1 MRGKTMTTA
10 SKMFKTKASIIT
22 AGMLYFPMAKFH
34 VAVHKPHFNIL
45 SVGFCKAF
53 WLTMRPYL
61 IFISGAAGLVGLSFI
76 ESQNAAR
83 TLLAFSPLFVSYGL
97 GQALTDCFQ
106 TDTDAISS
114 PYRPLVQGII
124 LKNQVLGISL
134 AGLMLGILILTYL
147 NPFILIFGVVAV
159 LGLLGY
165 TFFKKRWWAGPFWNS
180 WIVALLPIIGKMTGK
195 EDHFAYV
202 SPMADFPI
210 PAFIFAI
217 AAILFGYGNFVVM
230 GYLKD
235 VTADRETGYRTF
247 PVVFGWK
254 ATAIYSDILAVATA
268 VLTAITLYLAQA
280 NILGISIFLVALAVN
295 AFAQIKIHITREE
308 SKAHG
313 PIANVVRAFILYSLA
328 IVITLKPEWLGFMA
342 VFYFVFEA
350 ALKYR
355 PEKTQV

>member
-1 MRGKTMTTA
+1 MRGKTMNSV

-22 AGMLYFPMAKFH
+22 AGMLHFPPPKLH
-34 VAVHKPHFNIL
+34 VTVHKSYFHIL
-45 SVGFCKAF
+45 SVDFWKAF
-53 WLTMRPYL
+53 LLTIRPYL
-61 IFISGAAGLVGLSFI
+61 IFVSGAAGLVGLAFI
-76 ESQNAAR
+76 ESTNAAR
-83 TLLAFSPLFVSYGL
+83 TLLAFLPLFISYGL

-114 PYRPLVQGII
+114 PYRPLVQGVIS
-124 LKNQVLGISL
+124 KKQVLGTSL
-134 AGLMLGILILTYL
+134 AGLVLGILILTYL
-147 NPFILIFGVVAV
+147 NPFILILGIIAV
-159 LGLLGY
+159 IGLLGY
-165 TFFKKRWWAGPFWNS
+165 TFFKRRWWAGPFWNS

-195 EDHFAYV
+195 ENQFAYV
-202 SPMADFPI
+202 SPIADH
-210 PAFIFAI
+210 PAPPFIFAV

-235 VTADRETGYRTF
+235 VTADKETGYRTF

-254 ATAIYSDILAVATA
+254 ATAIYSDILAIAAAVFTA
-268 VLTAITLYLAQA
+268 SALYTTHA

-295 AFAQIKIHITREE
+295 AFAQIKIHLTREE

-328 IVITLKPEWLGFMA
+328 IVITLKPEWLGFIA